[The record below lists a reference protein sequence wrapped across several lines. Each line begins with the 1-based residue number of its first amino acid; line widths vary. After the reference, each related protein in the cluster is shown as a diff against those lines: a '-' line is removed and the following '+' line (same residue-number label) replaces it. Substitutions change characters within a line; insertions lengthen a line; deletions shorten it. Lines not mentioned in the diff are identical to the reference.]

1 MFLTTT
7 TKKKSQRLTLREDLS
22 LYLTNSNFFLILL
35 NLFLTSSEFPPEFP
49 GFIPQFWLFS
59 HNPVFFIRNLSLY
72 LANFDFFPQNSQV
85 ISHNSDLFLTKFI
98 FSKFRIF
105 SQFCLYLTNSE
116 FSGFYLKR
124 LQYISKL
131 WLFHKLFFFSEFCFS
146 QTFDFFLRILSLCL
160 INKIVFS
167 QNSQVFISN
176 ITVYLKI
183 MTFFSILSLYFT
195 NYFFLRI
202 LFFSQT
208 FNFFFRI
215 LSLSNKLNFI
225 FSEFSGFC
233 LKRLT
238 FFLRIFS
245 LYLKIHILFPLRILR
260 FYLKCLTFFLSQ
272 FWVYISNSA
281 FFQKSGFVSCRFRL
295 SRTSE
300 FACCNFVS
308 FSRGSAYSPN
318 VEL

>member
-1 MFLTTT
+1 MFLNFYVSHNNN
-7 TKKKSQRLTLREDLS
+7 KKKSQRLTLREDLS

-183 MTFFSILSLYFT
+183 MTFFLNSEFIFHK
-195 NYFFLRI
+195 
-202 LFFSQT
+202 LFFSQ
-208 FNFFFRI
+208 NSVFF
-215 LSLSNKLNFI
+215 SNVYFF
-225 FSEFSGFC
+225 FSEFSV
-233 LKRLT
+233 
-238 FFLRIFS
+238 
-245 LYLKIHILFPLRILR
+245 
-260 FYLKCLTFFLSQ
+260 CLT
-272 FWVYISNSA
+272 N
-281 FFQKSGFVSCRFRL
+281 
-295 SRTSE
+295 
-300 FACCNFVS
+300 
-308 FSRGSAYSPN
+308 
-318 VEL
+318 